1 VVWQLAATGVLMAAT
16 FLWEFPGRNI
26 EAPYMGFGQTV
37 SVLAAGMAS
46 AVPAGL
52 YAWRASVERSATS
65 FLLQGVVKFAL
76 TLLLIAACIIV
87 LKPAAA
93 GFFGTL
99 ILMQGMYVA
108 APLWLDRQSE
118 RLKSGRHERLNKTT
132 VKKNRQ

>member
-1 VVWQLAATGVLMAAT
+1 
-16 FLWEFPGRNI
+16 
-26 EAPYMGFGQTV
+26 MGLGQTV

-46 AVPAGL
+46 AIPAGL

-76 TLLLIAACIIV
+76 TLVLIAACIIV

-99 ILMQGMYVA
+99 ILMQVMYVA
-108 APLWLDRQSE
+108 APLWLDKRLDKQSA
-118 RLKSGRHERLNKTT
+118 
-132 VKKNRQ
+132 Q